1 MALVNRNDKT
11 TEICPTQKMSHRKWK
26 AMMRKQKRRAK
37 RQEEDQQKS
46 HDKVGSLSESED
58 EAALQA
64 QEEERQRQHQL
75 WLEREKEAEEE
86 WLANKEREK
95 KEVERRLEVEQKIRE
110 EWEERQKKEKE
121 EEEEREKIDREKK
134 EKQAQLLQ
142 QATASDNKDAWH
154 NPIAPMMYGKDRDE
168 CPFFMKTGACRF
180 AERCSRS
187 HTYPESSCTIMLP
200 GMFANF
206 RLEQSLVDENDTDLA
221 LEYDDSELYE
231 NFMEF
236 YNDVLPEFRSMGRV
250 IQFKVS
256 CNCEPHLRGNVYVQ
270 YRREDDAQKA
280 FVKFNGRWYGG
291 RQISCIFI
299 NIAKWKS
306 AICGLAFVKRCPKGK
321 SCNFLHVFRN
331 PGNEFWLADKDY
343 EMSERDHR
351 SSDRRDSRHRYGSD
365 RRDRYSHRDRF
376 DHDGR
381 DHSYDN
387 RYKSRRH
394 DRSRS
399 RSRSPKSKRGNR
411 SRSRSP
417 SRSRRK
423 RSRSRSRKSRSPS
436 RSIRH
441 RSGSRSPQ
449 SRRSKLRKSRS
460 PVSPE
465 ANTKRHYKSDSRS
478 PSRSS
483 KRTSRSKSHRSRS
496 PSHSMENVRS
506 SSNGQ
511 SAFESNGTN
520 KAKNTDSSSDSDS
533 ETSKSHRSDS
543 KTKHK
548 KSKKHKKHKHK
559 SHKKKNSEK
568 YKPKTKVS
576 PISNPHPES
585 VENHNGKPIFD
596 PESVEDHNG
605 KPINDPECLD
615 DHNSKSISDP
625 ESLEDHNGKPNIIEI
640 PQGSDEEDLGDV
652 IFEDVYV

>member
-1 MALVNRNDKT
+1 MDSVKTNDKT
-11 TEICPTQKMSHRKWK
+11 TEMCPTQKLSHRKWK

-37 RQEEDQQKS
+37 RQLEDQQKPP
-46 HDKVGSLSESED
+46 DKAGSVSESEE

-64 QEEERQRQHQL
+64 QEEVRQRQHQL
-75 WLEREKEAEEE
+75 WLEREKKAQEE
-86 WLANKEREK
+86 WLAKQEREK
-95 KEVERRLEVEQKIRE
+95 KEKERRLEAERKIRE

-121 EEEEREKIDREKK
+121 EEEEREKIEREKK

-142 QATASDNKDAWH
+142 QATANDNKDAWH
-154 NPIAPMMYGKDRDE
+154 NPIAPAVYGKERDQ

-221 LEYDDSELYE
+221 LEYDDKELYE
-231 NFMEF
+231 NFTEF
-236 YNDVLPEFRSMGRV
+236 YNDVLPEFRRMGRV
-250 IQFKVS
+250 VQFKVS

-291 RQISCIFI
+291 RQISCVFI
-299 NIAKWKS
+299 TIARWKS
-306 AICGLAFVKRCPKGK
+306 AICGQSFVKRCPKGK

-351 SSDRRDSRHRYGSD
+351 SSGQRDSHHRYGSD
-365 RRDRYSHRDRF
+365 RRDRYSHRDRL
-376 DHDGR
+376 DHNGR
-381 DHSYDN
+381 DHSYDS
-387 RYKSRRH
+387 RYRRH

-399 RSRSPKSKRGNR
+399 RSPKLKSGNR

-423 RSRSRSRKSRSPS
+423 RSRSRSRLSRSPS
-436 RSIRH
+436 QSVRH
-441 RSGSRSPQ
+441 RSGSRSPKY
-449 SRRSKLRKSRS
+449 RRLKRRKSRS

-465 ANTKRHYKSDSRS
+465 SKTARHNKSVSRS
-478 PSRSS
+478 PSRSR
-483 KRTSRSKSHRSRS
+483 KRRSRSKGRRSRS
-496 PSHSMENVRS
+496 PSHSMENVQS

-511 SAFESNGTN
+511 SNETH
-520 KAKNTDSSSDSDS
+520 KAKRTESSTDSDS
-533 ETSKSHRSDS
+533 ENSRYSRSAS

-559 SHKKKNSEK
+559 SHKKKKSEK
-568 YKPKTKVS
+568 DKTTAQVDCKSVS
-576 PISNPHPES
+576 
-585 VENHNGKPIFD
+585 D
-596 PESVEDHNG
+596 PESPEDHNG
-605 KPINDPECLD
+605 KINV
-615 DHNSKSISDP
+615 
-625 ESLEDHNGKPNIIEI
+625 IEI
-640 PQGSDEEDLGDV
+640 PQDSGEEDLVDV